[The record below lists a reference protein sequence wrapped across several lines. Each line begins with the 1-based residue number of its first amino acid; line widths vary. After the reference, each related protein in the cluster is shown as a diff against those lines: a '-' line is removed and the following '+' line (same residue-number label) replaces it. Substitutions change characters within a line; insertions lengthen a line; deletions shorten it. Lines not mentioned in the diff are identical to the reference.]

1 MLHDF
6 STESVLFHPHIEN
19 IQGGGVTVAY
29 FPLTVHPSV
38 FYSSKSHI
46 LFIVT
51 LNVHEVVPGYGRA
64 AIKSFSRQP
73 LSLKDVRKRK
83 VTADT
88 GDSFSR
94 GSINILQNRLCGASY
109 EEVQLCYC
117 QSCYY
122 NQYLPTNHSPG
133 FSSIVA

>member
-1 MLHDF
+1 MITWVHWMLHDF

-73 LSLKDVRKRK
+73 LLLALSKTSGNVK
-83 VTADT
+83 
-88 GDSFSR
+88 
-94 GSINILQNRLCGASY
+94 LQLTL
-109 EEVQLCYC
+109 ETPLVEV
-117 QSCYY
+117 
-122 NQYLPTNHSPG
+122 P
-133 FSSIVA
+133 